1 MEYISAKEFLKQPKE
16 VQEVFIEWW
25 KPSIGDLYDYYYEE
39 INDYGEG
46 TENYTLW
53 RHDKVNKTCV
63 INEFCMCRNG
73 IKNNK
78 EDILEIISEGAI
90 NITPLLA
97 EGQLRKFIE
106 DKVGYMDITLN
117 DIADNSGNKNYEIEC
132 YPYILFEGFGDSKVF
147 NIWADNLL
155 QAYWKVAVQI
165 AKESK
170 ASTCQ

>member
-1 MEYISAKEFLKQPKE
+1 MEYISAEEFLKQPKE
-16 VQEVFIEWW
+16 VQEVFIDWW
-25 KPSIGDLYDYYYEE
+25 SK
-39 INDYGEG
+39 
-46 TENYTLW
+46 
-53 RHDKVNKTCV
+53 NKT
-63 INEFCMCRNG
+63 ISDIAT
-73 IKNNK
+73 IKINK
-78 EDILEIISEGAI
+78 ERWGVHVLSDIDLVVFEIGKDLI
-90 NITPLLA
+90 PLLT

-165 AKESK
+165 AKE
-170 ASTCQ
+170 C